1 MTTESKGRQLKN
13 LIGQRAAL
21 PLIGVW
27 DGFSARLVEQS
38 GYKAALVSGAAVSES
53 RLGRPDVGIMGLD
66 DNVAAV
72 RALADCT
79 DLLLLGDGDTGY
91 GNAVNVHF
99 TVQMFERAGAA
110 GVMIEDQ
117 VWPKRCGHMAG
128 KQVIPAEDMVA
139 KVRAAVDAKTDP
151 DFVIRARTDAAGPLG
166 IEEAI
171 RRAKMYAEAGADLVF
186 ADALLSEDDI
196 RAFAGSVK
204 APVAINVGFGIR
216 SRATTPMMPFKKL
229 RELKVATVDV
239 PRMLTGAG
247 LRGMQNA
254 LAVFADSVAE
264 QETGDRTDLVASFD
278 EINGLMGLPAI
289 TEMEATYS

>member
-1 MTTESKGRQLKN
+1 MTAQSKGRQLKN
-13 LIGQRAAL
+13 LIEQRAAL

-72 RALADCT
+72 RAMADCT

-117 VWPKRCGHMAG
+117 VFPKRCGHMAG
-128 KQVIPAEDMVA
+128 KQVIPAEEMVA

-151 DFVIRARTDAAGPLG
+151 DFVIRARTDAA
-166 IEEAI
+166 
-171 RRAKMYAEAGADLVF
+171 
-186 ADALLSEDDI
+186 
-196 RAFAGSVK
+196 
-204 APVAINVGFGIR
+204 
-216 SRATTPMMPFKKL
+216 
-229 RELKVATVDV
+229 
-239 PRMLTGAG
+239 
-247 LRGMQNA
+247 
-254 LAVFADSVAE
+254 
-264 QETGDRTDLVASFD
+264 
-278 EINGLMGLPAI
+278 
-289 TEMEATYS
+289 

>member
-1 MTTESKGRQLKN
+1 MTAQSKGRQLKN
-13 LIGQRAAL
+13 LIEQRAAL
-21 PLIGVW
+21 PLIGIW
-27 DGFSARLVEQS
+27 DGFSAHLVEQS

-66 DNVAAV
+66 DNAAAV
-72 RALADCT
+72 RAIADCT
-79 DLLLLGDGDTGY
+79 GLLLLGDGDTGY

-117 VWPKRCGHMAG
+117 VFPKRCGHMAG
-128 KQVIPAEDMVA
+128 KQVIPAEEMVA

-171 RRAKMYAEAGADLVF
+171 RRANMYADAGADLVF
-186 ADALLSEDDI
+186 ADALLSEDDV
-196 RAFAGSVK
+196 RAFAEGVK
-204 APVAINVGFGIR
+204 APVAINMGFGIR
-216 SRATTPMMPFKKL
+216 SRPTTPLMSFKQL
-229 RELKVATVDV
+229 RDLKIAVVDL

-254 LAVFADSVAE
+254 LGVFAESLAG
-264 QETGDRTDLVASFD
+264 QEIGDRTDLVASFD
-278 EINGLMGLPAI
+278 EINKLMGLSEI
-289 TEMEATYS
+289 TEMEARYS

>member
-1 MTTESKGRQLKN
+1 MTAQSKGRQLKN
-13 LIGQRAAL
+13 LIEQRAAL

-27 DGFSARLVEQS
+27 DGFSAHLVEQS

-66 DNVAAV
+66 DNAAAV
-72 RALADCT
+72 RAIADCT

-117 VWPKRCGHMAG
+117 VFPKRCGHMAG
-128 KQVIPAEDMVA
+128 KQVIPAEEMVA

-171 RRAKMYAEAGADLVF
+171 RRANMYADAGADLVF
-186 ADALLSEDDI
+186 ADALLSEDDV
-196 RAFAGSVK
+196 RAFAESAK
-204 APVAINVGFGIR
+204 APVAINMGFGIR
-216 SRATTPMMPFKKL
+216 SRPTTPLMSFKQL
-229 RELKVATVDV
+229 RDLKIATVDL

-254 LAVFADSVAE
+254 LGVFAKSLAG
-264 QETGDRTDLVASFD
+264 QETGDRADLVASFD
-278 EINGLMGLPAI
+278 EINKLMGLSEI
-289 TEMEATYS
+289 TEMEARYS